1 MGQNASQLKWE
12 LQNEVYSSNAL
23 IKVLLIS
30 YFISVKPLGSSCEK
44 IPFTYVGKYSVILN
58 GLCCGGSLKLWN
70 LLVA

>member
-1 MGQNASQLKWE
+1 MKF
-12 LQNEVYSSNAL
+12 YSSNVL

-30 YFISVKPLGSSCEK
+30 CLECYFIFVEPLGSSCEK
-44 IPFTYVGKYSVILN
+44 INPFTYVGKYLLILS